1 MGRSAFAFPERTG
14 AAGVPRELTEILL
27 SRGKIDRGALQRAAH
42 LRTVSGEPIHRILP
56 RLGLVSEEDMAY
68 ALAESLDLALVAGG
82 DFPRRPVLADRVAVG
97 FLRQSRVL
105 PIAETAS
112 EIHVAM
118 ADPLDSYAIDALK
131 LLVDK
136 PVKLVVAVPAELE
149 RQIDRLYGDGKAEEA
164 ERLRDAAQA
173 AKPVDAGD
181 VERLKDLA
189 SDAPVV
195 RLVNRMIAEAA
206 SRRASDI
213 HIEPFEGR
221 LRLRYRI
228 DGMLTDVEA
237 PPLELHPGIV
247 SRIKVMS
254 GLDIVERRLAQ
265 DGRCK
270 TSVEGRDMDMRVSVV
285 PTLHGEAVVLRLLDR
300 ARAPLDLGR
309 LGFADTNLKRLVD
322 ALGHGNGIVLVTGPT
337 GSGKTTT
344 LYAGLQRLNGPERKI
359 VTVEDPIEYQLPGV
373 NQIQVNPRI
382 GLTFATLL
390 RSVLRHDPDII
401 MVGEIRDVET
411 ARIAVQAALTGH
423 LVLSTLHTNSAAGAV
438 TRLIDMGV
446 ESYLLTSAL
455 RCIVAQRLVRTL
467 CPDCRE
473 EAVEAPE
480 TLRALGIMPDDR
492 SRGRPHVYRA
502 GGCARCG
509 NSGYLGRSSVA
520 EVLPLGET
528 VRRLILQHADATAIE
543 RTARAEGMKTMRED
557 GLAKALAG
565 QTTVEEVLRVTQAD

>member
-1 MGRSAFAFPERTG
+1 MA
-14 AAGVPRELTEILL
+14 RELTDILL
-27 SRGKIDRGALQRAAH
+27 SRGKIDRSALQRAAH

-56 RLGLVSEEDMAY
+56 RLGMVSEEDMAE
-68 ALAESLDLALVAGG
+68 ALAESLGLAIVEAR
-82 DFPRRPVLADRVAVG
+82 DFPPRPVLGDRVAVS

-118 ADPLDSYAIDALK
+118 ADPLDRYAIDALR

-136 PVKLVVAVPAELE
+136 PVKPVVAVPAELD
-149 RQIDRLYGDGKAEEA
+149 RQIDRLYGNGKAEEA
-164 ERLRDAAQA
+164 ERMRAAAQSA
-173 AKPVDAGD
+173 RPVDAQD

-189 SDAPVV
+189 SGAPVI
-195 RLVNRMIAEAA
+195 RLVNRMIAEAVT
-206 SRRASDI
+206 RRASDI

-228 DGMLTDVEA
+228 DGMLTNMDP
-237 PPLELHPGIV
+237 PPLELHAGMV
-247 SRIKVMS
+247 SRVKVMA

-270 TSVEGRDMDMRVSVV
+270 TSVEGRDVDMRISIV

-300 ARAPLDLGR
+300 ARAPLDLAK
-309 LGFADTNLKRLVD
+309 LGFGDSNLQRLTD
-322 ALGHGNGIVLVTGPT
+322 ALGHGSGILLVTGPT

-344 LYAGLQRLNGPERKI
+344 LYAALQRLNGVERKI
-359 VTVEDPIEYQLPGV
+359 VTVEDPVEYQLPGV

-382 GLTFATLL
+382 GLSFANVL

-423 LVLSTLHTNSAAGAV
+423 LVLSTLHTNSAAGAI

-467 CPDCRE
+467 CPECRAPHTE
-473 EAVEAPE
+473 TPE
-480 TLRALGIMPDDR
+480 TLRALGITPDDMR
-492 SRGRPHVYRA
+492 QGRPHLYRA
-502 GGCARCG
+502 KGCERCSG
-509 NSGYLGRSSVA
+509 SGYLGRNSVA
-520 EVLPLGET
+520 EVLPVDET
-528 VRRLILQHADATAIE
+528 MRRLILQHADAQTLE
-543 RTARAEGMKTMRED
+543 RTARSDGMKTMRED

>member
-1 MGRSAFAFPERTG
+1 VA
-14 AAGVPRELTEILL
+14 RELTDILL

-68 ALAESLDLALVAGG
+68 ALAESLGLAVVAGS
-82 DFPRRPVLADRVAVG
+82 DFPRKPILGDRVAVG

-118 ADPLDSYAIDALK
+118 ADPLDRYAIDALK

-136 PVKLVVAVPAELE
+136 PVKPVVAVPAELD
-149 RQIDRLYGDGKAEEA
+149 RQIDLIYGDGKAEEA
-164 ERLRDAAQA
+164 QRLRDAAKA
-173 AKPVDAGD
+173 AKPVDAQD
-181 VERLKDLA
+181 VERLKDMA
-189 SDAPVV
+189 SGAPVV
-195 RLVNRMIAEAA
+195 RLVNRLIAEAV

-221 LRLRYRI
+221 LRLRFRV

-237 PPLELHPGIV
+237 PPLELHAGIV
-247 SRIKVMS
+247 SRVKVMS

-265 DGRCK
+265 DGRCN
-270 TSVEGRDMDMRVSVV
+270 TSVEGREVDMRVSIV
-285 PTLHGEAVVLRLLDR
+285 PTLHGEAVVLRILDR

-309 LGFADTNLKRLVD
+309 LGFADVNLKRLVEG
-322 ALGHGNGIVLVTGPT
+322 LGHGSGVLLVTGPT

-344 LYAGLQRLNGPERKI
+344 LYAALQRLNGPERKI
-359 VTVEDPIEYQLPGV
+359 VTVEDPVEYQLPGV

-382 GLTFATLL
+382 GLTFASVL

-446 ESYLLTSAL
+446 EPYLLTSAL

-467 CPDCRE
+467 CPDCRYPAAE
-473 EAVEAPE
+473 TPD
-480 TLRALGIMPDDR
+480 TLRSLGIMPDDL
-492 SRGRPHVYRA
+492 SEGRPHVYRA
-502 GGCARCG
+502 KGCSQCGG
-509 NSGYLGRSSVA
+509 SGYLGRGSVA
-520 EVLPLGET
+520 EVLPIGDT
-528 VRRLILQHADATAIE
+528 MRRLVLQHADATTLE

-557 GLAKALAG
+557 GLAKALSG
-565 QTTVEEVLRVTQAD
+565 QTTIEEVLRVTQVD

>member
-1 MGRSAFAFPERTG
+1 
-14 AAGVPRELTEILL
+14 VPRELTEILL

-68 ALAESLDLALVAGG
+68 ALAESLGLALVAGG
-82 DFPRRPVLADRVAVG
+82 DFPRQAILGDRVAVG

-118 ADPLDSYAIDALK
+118 ADPLDRYAIDALK

-136 PVKLVVAVPAELE
+136 PVRPVVAVPAELD
-149 RQIDRLYGDGKAEEA
+149 RQIEILYGDGKAEESA
-164 ERLRDAAQA
+164 RMRDAAHA
-173 AKPVDAGD
+173 AKPVDAHD
-181 VERLKDLA
+181 VARLQDMA
-189 SDAPVV
+189 SGAPVV
-195 RLVNRMIAEAA
+195 RLVNRMVAEAV

-228 DGMLTDVEA
+228 DGMLVDIEA
-237 PPLELHPGIV
+237 PPLELHAGIV
-247 SRIKVMS
+247 SRVKVMS

-265 DGRCK
+265 DGRCN
-270 TSVEGRDMDMRVSVV
+270 TSVEGREVDLRVSIL
-285 PTLHGEAVVLRLLDR
+285 PTLYGEAVVLRVLDR
-300 ARAPLDLGR
+300 ARAPLDLAK
-309 LGFADTNLKRLVD
+309 LGFADTNLQRLTD
-322 ALGHGNGIVLVTGPT
+322 GLNHGNGILLVTGPT

-344 LYAGLQRLNGPERKI
+344 LYAALQRLNGPERKI
-359 VTVEDPIEYQLPGV
+359 VTVEDPVEYQLPGV
-373 NQIQVNPRI
+373 NQIQINPRI
-382 GLTFATLL
+382 GLNFATML

-401 MVGEIRDVET
+401 MVGEVRDVET

-423 LVLSTLHTNSAAGAV
+423 LVLSTLHTNSAAGAI

-446 ESYLLTSAL
+446 EPYLLTSAL

-467 CPDCRE
+467 CPDCRQS
-473 EAVEAPE
+473 ASEAPE
-480 TLRALGIMPDDR
+480 TLRALGIMPDDLAK
-492 SRGRPHVYRA
+492 GRPHVYRA
-502 GGCARCG
+502 KGCAKCIDT
-509 NSGYLGRSSVA
+509 GYLGRSTVA
-520 EVLPLGET
+520 EVLPLSET
-528 VRRLILQHADATAIE
+528 MRRLILQHADASALE

-557 GLAKALAG
+557 GLAKALSG
-565 QTTVEEVLRVTQAD
+565 QTTIEEVLRVTQAD

>member
-1 MGRSAFAFPERTG
+1 VA
-14 AAGVPRELTEILL
+14 RELTEILL
-27 SRGKIDRGALQRAAH
+27 SRGKVDRGALQRAAH
-42 LRTVSGEPIHRILP
+42 LRNVSGEPIHRILP

-68 ALAESLDLALVAGG
+68 ALAESLGLAVVAGG

-118 ADPLDSYAIDALK
+118 ADPLDRYAIDALK

-136 PVKLVVAVPAELE
+136 PVKPVVAVPAELD

-164 ERLRDAAQA
+164 ERLRDAAEA
-173 AKPVDAGD
+173 ARPVDAGD

-189 SDAPVV
+189 SGAPVI
-195 RLVNRMIAEAA
+195 RLVNRMIAEAV

-228 DGMLTDVEA
+228 DGMLADIEP
-237 PPLELHPGIV
+237 PPLELHAGIV
-247 SRIKVMS
+247 SRVKVMS

-270 TSVEGRDMDMRVSVV
+270 TSVEGRDVDMRVSIM

-300 ARAPLDLGR
+300 ARAPLDLGK

-382 GLTFATLL
+382 GLTFAASL

-423 LVLSTLHTNSAAGAV
+423 LVLSTLHTNSAAGAI
-438 TRLIDMGV
+438 TRLVDMGV

-467 CPDCRE
+467 CPDCRQ
-473 EAVEAPE
+473 AAAEAPE
-480 TLRALGIMPDDR
+480 ALRALGIMPDDQR
-492 SRGRPHVYRA
+492 RGRPHVYRA
-502 GGCARCG
+502 KGCARCG

-520 EVLPLGET
+520 EVLPLTET
-528 VRRLILQHADATAIE
+528 MRRLILQHADAATLE